1 MVEVFKT
8 NVTSSHQARN
18 LVGVIEDHF
27 DGYKVNFDLDDR
39 DHILRIEV
47 ARTVDTDALINLMKD
62 MGVKAEVL
70 PDEVE
75 RFDFLTPCRRL
86 IIR

>member
-8 NVTSSHQARN
+8 NVTNTHQARM
-18 LVGVIEDHF
+18 LVGMIQDRFE
-27 DGYKVNFDLDDR
+27 GYKVNFDLDDC
-39 DHILRIEV
+39 DHILRVESAKMIEADPLV
-47 ARTVDTDALINLMKD
+47 NLLKD

-75 RFDFLTPCRRL
+75 DLGFLLPNSRL